1 MRKLGVTSM
10 SMKTLL
16 LGLSAITIASVAAGC
31 SDGVTGK
38 DAKDTPQPSKVQPLT
53 LSVYDGIF
61 TEPEYKDFVEKPVKE
76 KFPHITLERST
87 LTTTN
92 DPITNLSNMVNA
104 GNVPDLVLMPI
115 YFNQQMEDLKLPAD
129 LNPYIQKNKLDMTLF
144 DPLIVKELPRITL
157 DNRITLLPLYKDIAV
172 TVYNKDIFD
181 KFGVEYPKDGMTY
194 DEMMATAKKIARSDN
209 GLQYI
214 GMFPGAQQLQARQ
227 LSLDVLD
234 KNNKSVVSSLEG
246 YKKVF
251 QLQKDIYGIP
261 GSDILKGNQNFASDH
276 FFKQQDLGIFVEW
289 ITKVVKPIKAGAQI
303 NWDMVTMPVFADKPD
318 VHSSLEFHGVYMSE
332 GGKHKDE
339 SFAVLSH
346 LTTSRDIQ
354 AGFSRIG
361 RVPAHRDQA
370 LIKEFG
376 SELMKGKNVDA
387 IAKTKMAPLNNRS
400 KWDNV
405 GKVTNN
411 PINAALLDVFNG
423 KDINTALRE
432 ASELIDKNVQAELGK

>member
-1 MRKLGVTSM
+1 MKKLRVTGMSRKA
-10 SMKTLL
+10 LL
-16 LGLSAITIASVAAGC
+16 LGLVALMLAFVAAGC
-31 SDGVTGK
+31 SGGAPGK
-38 DAKDTPQPSKVQPLT
+38 EATETPLSSKVQPLT
-53 LSVYDGIF
+53 LSVYDGLF
-61 TEPEYKDFVEKPVKE
+61 TESEYKDFVEKPVKE
-76 KFPHITLERST
+76 KFPHITLERSVRAG
-87 LTTTN
+87 
-92 DPITNLSNMVNA
+92 DAITNLTNMVNA

-157 DNRITLLPLYKDIAV
+157 DNRITILPLYKDIAV

-214 GMFPGAQQLQARQ
+214 GMFPGAPTIQARQ
-227 LSLDVLD
+227 ISLDFID

-251 QLQKDIYGIP
+251 QLQKDIYDIP
-261 GSDILKGNQNFASDH
+261 GSDILKGNQNLASDH

-289 ITKVVKPIKAGAQI
+289 ITKVVKPIKDGAQI

-318 VHSSLEFHGVYMSE
+318 VHSNLEFHGVYMSD

-361 RVPAHRDQA
+361 RAPAHRDQA

-405 GKVTNN
+405 GKVTTN
-411 PINAALLDVFNG
+411 PINAALQGVFNG